1 MRLYEY
7 FSEPKEPPGLWNED
21 PDTHCPQCG
30 AVAET
35 YYRNADG
42 EIVGCE
48 HCLQT
53 VCWYELTEQEEF
65 E

>member
-1 MRLYEY
+1 MRFYEY
-7 FSEPKEPPGLWNED
+7 FYEPSESPGVREGRE
-21 PDTHCPQCG
+21 THCPCCG
-30 AVAET
+30 AVADT
-35 YYRNADG
+35 YYRNAEG